1 MPNRF
6 DNDVIVNYKNINSIL
21 KIINEQ
27 TRKTVM
33 ANMRPLTSIY
43 VLFKS
48 HETAPEDCEL
58 EEIFR
63 RENMDI
69 FESATEEI
77 TQRPPKFEGDSE
89 TKHGVKNTVL
99 YLLLSVGKITKATHT

>member
-6 DNDVIVNYKNINSIL
+6 DNDVIVNYKKINSIL
-21 KIINEQ
+21 KIIDEQ

-33 ANMRPLTSIY
+33 ANMRLLTSIY
-43 VLFKS
+43 VSFKS
-48 HETAPEDCEL
+48 HEIAPEDCEF

-77 TQRPPKFEGDSE
+77 TQRPTKFEGDS
-89 TKHGVKNTVL
+89 
-99 YLLLSVGKITKATHT
+99 